1 MDRDIPP
8 SMPADQFRTRVVFTA
23 FVVLGLAALFAAA
36 WWLRTLLLITF
47 LAVLLATVLRALAGR
62 VHGWTGMRARWAV
75 LLIALVLVFAT
86 GVATALVAPTL
97 ADQTRQLLQR
107 LPQIAETLQQRLNQY
122 AWLASIWQQVSS
134 GLSLPAPAD
143 AMGQAGRVVS
153 AISEA
158 LGYAGLA
165 LVGALF
171 FALQPDLYRR
181 GMIRLVPVRR
191 RPAADDLLS
200 ELHAVIL
207 SWLGAQLML
216 MIFIGVVVGLGLW
229 MIGVPYAL
237 ALGTLAGL
245 LEFIPYLGPI
255 LSAAVALSVALGADP
270 TLALWTLGLFLIVQ
284 QVENNVLQPLV
295 QESAV
300 EIPPVLLMVM
310 LFGMGQLFGMVGV
323 IVATPLLA
331 VLIVVVRKVYVEGML
346 EADEPP
352 RPPSPT

>member
-1 MDRDIPP
+1 
-8 SMPADQFRTRVVFTA
+8 
-23 FVVLGLAALFAAA
+23 
-36 WWLRTLLLITF
+36 
-47 LAVLLATVLRALAGR
+47 
-62 VHGWTGMRARWAV
+62 
-75 LLIALVLVFAT
+75 
-86 GVATALVAPTL
+86 
-97 ADQTRQLLQR
+97 
-107 LPQIAETLQQRLNQY
+107 
-122 AWLASIWQQVSS
+122 
-134 GLSLPAPAD
+134 
-143 AMGQAGRVVS
+143 
-153 AISEA
+153 
-158 LGYAGLA
+158 
-165 LVGALF
+165 
-171 FALQPDLYRR
+171 
-181 GMIRLVPVRR
+181 MIRLVPVRR